1 MGGVRCHY
9 HPFTD
14 GIVIGPYIPLRN
26 IPGLR
31 DTTLVKKLVQFSEN
45 QNPKNLNNESIDN
58 IIKNIGE
65 ENFQALSKLMEN
77 LPTKQAKG
85 LEKSLQKSLGFP
97 LKDILNQA
105 KQVSVKLL
113 FILQLEST
121 RCAGAF

>member
-26 IPGLR
+26 IPGLK

-85 LEKSLQKSLGFP
+85 LEKSLQKSLRKQT
-97 LKDILNQA
+97 LKFRQQNKMTNPNDQWSCSI
-105 KQVSVKLL
+105 
-113 FILQLEST
+113 ES
-121 RCAGAF
+121 